1 MKKTRE
7 LAGLSPNQERIMSIL
22 EYKKIE
28 IIARR
33 ELLGLIKKHTGVKD
47 VLDLI
52 EKLQKKKRLVSIKR
66 GVYMVV
72 PFSSMNKKWALDE
85 YRIID

>member
-7 LAGLSPNQERIMSIL
+7 FTGMSPNQERIMSIL

-52 EKLQKKKRLVSIKR
+52 EKL
-66 GVYMVV
+66 
-72 PFSSMNKKWALDE
+72 
-85 YRIID
+85 